1 MPGLEHIVEHIKQ
14 AVRLAKA
21 SKKTDPGE
29 NDKSER
35 VGVRAR
41 SVALTPSGSGR
52 WKLPTVDLD
61 SEHLER
67 HRIVSHEA
75 HDPSHIA
82 FNVLRTKVS
91 QILGVNSWKSL
102 AISSPTRD
110 CGKSMVAINLAFS
123 LARQQ
128 NCKTV
133 LIDLDLKKSSVA
145 KVLGVTAQKS
155 IGQFLEGNA
164 ALQECFVQ
172 VTENL
177 VFGLN
182 SHESNQTFELA
193 QHKVIS
199 EIIPKVS
206 QALNPTVVIV
216 DLPPMLGN
224 DDVMAFLPMVDAGV
238 LVAAAGRTTAE
249 QIEECQ
255 SEFNEGTAF
264 LGVVLNKSRE
274 QSDDY
279 YRHYNP

>member
-1 MPGLEHIVEHIKQ
+1 MLELEHFVEHIKQ

-21 SKKTDPGE
+21 SKKADPGK
-29 NDKSER
+29 NDKTER
-35 VGVRAR
+35 VDVRAR
-41 SVALTPSGSGR
+41 SVALTPSGNGR
-52 WKLPTVDLD
+52 WKLPNVDLD
-61 SEHLER
+61 TAHLER

-75 HDPSHIA
+75 RDPSHIA
-82 FNVLRTKVS
+82 FNVLRTKVF
-91 QILGVNSWKSL
+91 QVLGLNSWKSL

-110 CGKSMVAINLAFS
+110 CGKSMVAVNLAFS

-145 KVLGVTAQKS
+145 TALGVTSQKS
-155 IGQFLEGNA
+155 IGQFLEGKA

-177 VFGLN
+177 FFGLN

-193 QHKVIS
+193 QHKVLS
-199 EIIPKVS
+199 EIIPKVIE
-206 QALNPTVVIV
+206 ALNPTVVIV

-224 DDVMAFLPMVDAGV
+224 DDVIAFLPMVDAGV
-238 LVAAAGRTTAE
+238 LVAAAGKTTVE

-255 SEFNEGTAF
+255 SEFNGGAKF

-274 QSDDY
+274 QAEDY
-279 YRHYNP
+279 YQYYKP